1 MLGARGWMTSWTGSD
16 VDDGGTFL
24 FWRPLPGGRGITAV
38 AEAGYRPWLSASWYS
53 AACLASASFFPTTNL
68 GSGRSFTGEAG
79 IRSWGL
85 EEGFGKLDFPGANSL
100 PAAQRFAV
108 VANFFNPASC
118 FCFTYLLSTLSG
130 MPGIE
135 NLNFFCSQLWFRGG
149 CTEWRGSKRYT
160 DAASS
165 K

>member
-38 AEAGYRPWLSASWYS
+38 AEAGYKPWLSASWYS

-68 GSGRSFTGEAG
+68 GSGRSLTGETG
-79 IRSWGL
+79 IRSRRIRGRIWQT
-85 EEGFGKLDFPGANSL
+85 GFSRCKYSPSCTKICD
-100 PAAQRFAV
+100 
-108 VANFFNPASC
+108 VANFLNPASC
-118 FCFTYLLSTLSG
+118 SCFSYLLSTLSR
-130 MPGIE
+130 MPGTE
-135 NLNFFCSQLWFRGG
+135 SWTFCSQLCFRGG
-149 CTEWRGSKRYT
+149 CTEWRGSERYT
-160 DAASS
+160 EAASS